1 MHDFIKLL
9 YASLVFSELA
19 PSVATASVQ
28 ISTHYIADFAPQ
40 PLARGLHSVAPQCL
54 DNRLGEKQAMQPAQQ
69 SRKCCIET
77 REFHVASLGP
87 VRTSHISRYWLSR
100 TSDDKGRAW
109 TTSQEHMS
117 DRGAAESPAMNSQA
131 SPRPYIGYALS
142 QKTRPVCRPIQACSP
157 RPMAAAVISGTK

>member
-1 MHDFIKLL
+1 MLL
-9 YASLVFSELA
+9 SSSPSWPHQSQPSLRLA
-19 PSVATASVQ
+19 FKYPRITSPTLLPSHLHGVCTASRRIASTADSVRNRQ
-28 ISTHYIADFAPQ
+28 CSRRSKVENAASKLENFMSRHWGLCERAISHATGC
-40 PLARGLHSVAPQCL
+40 LARVTA
-54 DNRLGEKQAMQPAQQ
+54 
-69 SRKCCIET
+69 
-77 REFHVASLGP
+77 
-87 VRTSHISRYWLSR
+87 
-100 TSDDKGRAW
+100 KGRAW